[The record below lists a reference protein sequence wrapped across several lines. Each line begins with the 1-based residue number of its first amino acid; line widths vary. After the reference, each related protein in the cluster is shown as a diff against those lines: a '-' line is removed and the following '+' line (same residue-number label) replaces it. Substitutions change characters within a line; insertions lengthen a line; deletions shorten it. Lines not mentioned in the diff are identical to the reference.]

1 VLSQRR
7 WSLWPLARVLAQGIL
22 AWTPSEE
29 LVLVAMNEH
38 ATQHRGKLTP
48 QIRQAW
54 EQKLSHP
61 NGWRSYGELKAW
73 LQREFGISSSYSSVY
88 RWVS

>member
-1 VLSQRR
+1 MEG
-7 WSLWPLARVLAQGIL
+7 LWEHPL
-22 AWTPSEE
+22 PSGRPRE
-29 LVLVAMNEH
+29 
-38 ATQHRGKLTP
+38 LTP

-73 LQREFGISSSYSSVY
+73 LQRELGISSSYSSVY